1 MLFSDEVFFLE
12 DGMWWMKS
20 TFYNKT
26 LKSTVFVCRSWLCFR
41 KNGKGGACG
50 LSWWP
55 EQNWRRAAQLMAS
68 SILESGKSWML
79 ISQHV
84 KVASKSQGKSELLP
98 FLSEDFTVGME
109 LI

>member
-50 LSWWP
+50 LS
-55 EQNWRRAAQLMAS
+55 
-68 SILESGKSWML
+68 
-79 ISQHV
+79 
-84 KVASKSQGKSELLP
+84 
-98 FLSEDFTVGME
+98 
-109 LI
+109 